1 MNYVPL
7 FPAHVATATLKGP
20 PVDFAGLSPLIA
32 LLGGA
37 IVVLVVGLLGAR
49 WIRAHVVPALSL
61 VALGAAAGLTIWQ
74 WDEQKSIVSGALR
87 IDDLSLMLNLILVAG
102 GAATVLLAWRSSA
115 AREAAHGEFHALLL
129 TSIGG
134 MSLLAAAQNTVA
146 LFIGLEL
153 LSIPLYVLCAT
164 ERLGAG
170 SGAAHRAEGQRSE
183 HSLESG
189 LKYLII
195 GSVGSAT
202 LLYGIAL
209 IYGATGSTD
218 FAAIAAAISSQGLST
233 NVLLLTGVALSVAGL
248 AFKAS
253 VAPFHQ
259 WTPDVYEGAPTPITA
274 FMAVATKVA
283 ALGVFL
289 RLFDVA
295 LIGAQ
300 NSWGPAVAALAAIT
314 IVVGNVGALG
324 QSSLKR
330 MLAYSSV
337 AQAGYM
343 LAGVVVA
350 SQLGVRATVFYLAV
364 YLFMNMAAFAV
375 IVARERETELGD
387 NIRALAGLGRER
399 PYLAWP
405 MTLAMLG
412 LAGIPATAG
421 FMGKFYLIDAAV
433 SGNYTWLGVVIVIGS
448 MISLGYYLPVV
459 AAMWMRP
466 AQSEVQTA
474 TTAGVPRPPAG
485 AVPAIAGGS
494 SELDPPAE
502 PDPAGTTG
510 PHPAGHTKPDLPVA
524 APPSAA
530 LRPTGPQAEVALV
543 AILAGAATLF
553 FGIIPQPLFN
563 LVQHVGSGLGVF

>member
-1 MNYVPL
+1 MTYVPF
-7 FPAHVATATLKGP
+7 FPAHVASTTLKGP
-20 PVDFAGLSPLIA
+20 HVDFAGLAPLIA

-37 IVVLVVGLLGAR
+37 LVVLLVGLLGAR
-49 WIRAHVVPALSL
+49 RVREHVVPALSL
-61 VALGAAAGLTIWQ
+61 VALGTATGLTIWQ
-74 WDEQKSIVSGALR
+74 WNEQKSIVAGALR
-87 IDDLSLMLNLILVAG
+87 IDDLSLALNLILLVG
-102 GAATVLLAWRSSA
+102 GAAAVLLAWRSLA
-115 AREAAHGEFHALLL
+115 AKEAAHGEFHALLL

-146 LFIGLEL
+146 VFIGLEL

-164 ERLGAG
+164 EMR
-170 SGAAHRAEGQRSE
+170 RE

-202 LLYGIAL
+202 FLYGLAL
-209 IYGATGSTD
+209 IYGATGATD
-218 FAAIAAAISSQGLST
+218 FSAIAAAVSSKGLDT

-248 AFKAS
+248 AFKSS

-259 WTPDVYEGAPTPITA
+259 WTPDVYEGAPTPVTA

-350 SQLGVRATVFYLAV
+350 TQLGVRATVFYLAV

-375 IVARERETELGD
+375 ILARERETGLGD
-387 NIRALAGLGRER
+387 SVRSLAGLGRER
-399 PYLAWP
+399 PWLAWP
-405 MTLAMLG
+405 MTLSMLG

-433 SGNYTWLGVVIVIGS
+433 SGGYTWLGIVIVVGS
-448 MISLGYYLPVV
+448 MISLGYYLPVI
-459 AAMWMRP
+459 AAIWMREAP
-466 AQSEVQTA
+466 QGESAATA
-474 TTAGVPRPPAG
+474 SAAAPRPPSPQG
-485 AVPAIAGGS
+485 PLPAIAGGS
-494 SELDPPAE
+494 PELDAE
-502 PDPAGTTG
+502 TA
-510 PHPAGHTKPDLPVA
+510 A
-524 APPSAA
+524 APTRLS
-530 LRPTGPQAEVALV
+530 GPQLEVALV
-543 AILAGAATLF
+543 AVLAGAATLF

-563 LVQHVGSGLGVF
+563 LVRHVGSGLGLF

>member
-1 MNYVPL
+1 MTAL
-7 FPAHVATATLKGP
+7 ATTTLKGP
-20 PVDFAGLSPLIA
+20 HVDFTALSPLIA

-37 IVVLVVGLLGAR
+37 AVVLLVGLLDRSAAPGRTVRRTGSGPVVGQHRAR
-49 WIRAHVVPALSL
+49 TQLVPALSL
-61 VALGAAAGLTIWQ
+61 LALGAAAGLSIWQ
-74 WDEQKSIVSGALR
+74 WNAEKSVVSGALR
-87 IDDLSLMLNLILVAG
+87 IDRLALVLNLILVAG
-102 GAATVLLAWRSSA
+102 GACTVLLAWRSTWV
-115 AREAAHGEFHALLL
+115 GEWHALLL

-146 LFIGLEL
+146 LFLGLEL

-164 ERLGAG
+164 ELKRE
-170 SGAAHRAEGQRSE
+170 R
-183 HSLESG
+183 SLESG
-189 LKYLII
+189 LKYLIV

-202 LLYGIAL
+202 LLYGLAL
-209 IYGATGSTD
+209 IYGATGATD
-218 FAAIAAAISSQGLST
+218 FAAISSALSSGGLASDPLT
-233 NVLLLTGVALSVAGL
+233 LTGVGL
-248 AFKAS
+248 CVVGLCFKAS

-259 WTPDVYEGAPTPITA
+259 WTPDVYEGAPTPVTA

-295 LIGAQ
+295 LIDTHG
-300 NSWGPAVAALAAIT
+300 SWGPAVAALAAIT

-350 SQLGVRATVFYLAV
+350 SRLGVQATVFYLAV
-364 YLFMNMAAFAV
+364 YLFMNMAAFAT
-375 IVARERETELGD
+375 IVARERETGLGD
-387 NIRALAGLGRER
+387 TLAALRGLGRER
-399 PYLAWP
+399 PHLAWP

-433 SGNYTWLGVVIVIGS
+433 SGSYTWLGVVIVIGS
-448 MISLGYYLPVV
+448 MISLGYYLPVI
-459 AAMWMRP
+459 ATMWMSDAPEDVPSAADAAAP
-466 AQSEVQTA
+466 ALF
-474 TTAGVPRPPAG
+474 PAPDADTEG
-485 AVPAIAGGS
+485 ALPALAGGS
-494 SELDPPAE
+494 PELDEHA
-502 PDPAGTTG
+502 AGASG
-510 PHPAGHTKPDLPVA
+510 DAPLSAGGAQP
-524 APPSAA
+524 
-530 LRPTGPQAEVALV
+530 EVAVV

-553 FGIIPQPLFN
+553 FGILPEPLFD
-563 LVQHVGSGLGVF
+563 LVRGAGGALGLL